1 MSTFTILGFLELG
14 EKFSVVGGGGGGWS
28 KVTLVFSF
36 GPKLTFCSFDLDLD
50 QAEQYLPAISIHHQ
64 ECACT

>member
-1 MSTFTILGFLELG
+1 MSSLTILGCLELG
-14 EKFSVVGGGGGGWS
+14 ENFSVGGGGWS